1 MDKRQKDEKSSW
13 LDRVRTNSWESEILI
28 VGFVLI
34 MLLQTI
40 DYFEVLQNNQF
51 RLNSFWGGVS
61 SVINSILIPII
72 IYVLFI
78 SNYVLVISLSIYL
91 IMRGFWVAVIG
102 LSSVF
107 PKGINVKKLNY
118 SDYYKSK
125 LEKYDIDNYSIIIDK
140 ICSSIFS
147 ISFIIIMFIIS
158 LTFFFTTIIL
168 LLLIVDKIDIMIN
181 SHLINSWIPNRILG
195 SLIIIYLFLGF
206 IHFMD
211 FILLGPLKRIKWNWF
226 TRYYSI
232 IVKFYSIITLTRFY
246 EILFYTFIS
255 RLKKRYIFLFIISLV
270 ALINLWGNWSFYND
284 YLFAE
289 YVDTKKLFSFYKY
302 EDKYEKHL
310 QLSENKFASNYH
322 IMIQSGIITDSFLEL
337 HIPYN
342 PQLNY
347 SIINECKGMKAEEIS
362 NDQIIKC
369 IDDIYIILLD
379 GINVGELEWVIESH
393 SYIDRKGFFTVIDI
407 SDIQKGK
414 HNLLVHSN
422 PKYSLKDQFNLGK
435 GLMAAGRNSHF
446 EKEIPFYY
454 YPKQ

>member
-1 MDKRQKDEKSSW
+1 LTNRKIDEKSSW

-34 MLLQTI
+34 ILLQTI

-107 PKGINVKKLNY
+107 PEGINVKKLNY

-125 LEKYDIDNYSIIIDK
+125 LEKYDIDHYSIIIDK

-158 LTFFFTTIIL
+158 LTFFFSTIIL
-168 LLLIVDKIDIMIN
+168 LLLVFDKTQILNSDI
-181 SHLINSWIPNRILG
+181 PRVILG
-195 SLIIIYLFLGF
+195 VLLTIYLFLGI

-232 IVKFYSIITLTRFY
+232 IVKFFSIITLTRFY

-255 RLKKRYIFLFIISLV
+255 RLKKRYIFLFIYWYNVSLV
-270 ALINLWGNWSFYND
+270 NLV
-284 YLFAE
+284 LFHC
-289 YVDTKKLFSFYKY
+289 L
-302 EDKYEKHL
+302 
-310 QLSENKFASNYH
+310 
-322 IMIQSGIITDSFLEL
+322 
-337 HIPYN
+337 
-342 PQLNY
+342 
-347 SIINECKGMKAEEIS
+347 
-362 NDQIIKC
+362 
-369 IDDIYIILLD
+369 
-379 GINVGELEWVIESH
+379 
-393 SYIDRKGFFTVIDI
+393 
-407 SDIQKGK
+407 
-414 HNLLVHSN
+414 
-422 PKYSLKDQFNLGK
+422 
-435 GLMAAGRNSHF
+435 
-446 EKEIPFYY
+446 
-454 YPKQ
+454 